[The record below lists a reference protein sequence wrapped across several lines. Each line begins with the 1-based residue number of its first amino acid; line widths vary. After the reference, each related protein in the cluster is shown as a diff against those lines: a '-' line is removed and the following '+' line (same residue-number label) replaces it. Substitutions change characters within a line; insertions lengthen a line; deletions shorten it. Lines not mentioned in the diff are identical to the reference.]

1 LRLFFVLLPLI
12 SIIKNILFKPSV
24 VKGIELISIMA
35 TKTPKKQ
42 NRQPGIEAKMDPKP
56 EYIKSTY
63 KAAGKLT
70 GKVALITGGDSG
82 IGRAVSVHYA
92 REGADIAIVYLNED
106 VDAKETQE
114 VVQSYGRK
122 CLLIKGDVKKS
133 SFCKKAVSQVVK
145 EFGKLNILVNNAGM
159 QVPQKNPKA
168 IDEQQLEDTF
178 RTNIFAYFHFA
189 NEALAYMQEGDT
201 IINTTSVTAYRS
213 SPNLI
218 DYSSTKGA
226 ITSFTRSLATNLT
239 DKKIRVNA
247 VAPGPVWTPL
257 IVSTFDEEKI
267 KSFGS
272 ETAMKRAGQPSELGP
287 AYVFLASDD
296 ASFITGQVI
305 HVNGGEVV
313 NG

>member
-1 LRLFFVLLPLI
+1 
-12 SIIKNILFKPSV
+12 
-24 VKGIELISIMA
+24 MA

-42 NRQPGIEAKMDPKP
+42 DKQPGIEAEMDPRP
-56 EYIKSTY
+56 EYIKATY
-63 KAAGKLT
+63 KASGKLT
-70 GKVALITGGDSG
+70 GKSALVTGGDSG
-82 IGRAVSVHYA
+82 IGRAVSVHFA
-92 REGADIAIVYLNED
+92 REGADVAIVYLDED
-106 VDAKETQE
+106 VDALETQE
-114 VVQSYGRK
+114 IIQSYGRK

-133 SFCKKAVSQVVK
+133 TFCKKAVAQVVK

-159 QVPQKNPKA
+159 QVPQKDPKA
-168 IDEQQLEDTF
+168 IDEKQMEDTF

-189 NEALAYMQEGDT
+189 NEALEYMQEGDA

-226 ITSFTRSLATNLT
+226 ITSFTRSLATNLV

-267 KSFGS
+267 KEFGS
-272 ETAMKRAGQPSELGP
+272 ETAMGRAGQPSELGP

>member
-1 LRLFFVLLPLI
+1 M
-12 SIIKNILFKPSV
+12 ST
-24 VKGIELISIMA
+24 EQE
-35 TKTPKKQ
+35 TPEKQ
-42 NRQPGIEAKMDPKP
+42 EHQPGVEAEMDPRP
-56 EYIKSTY
+56 EYIKPNY
-63 KAAGKLT
+63 KAAGKLA

-82 IGRAVSVHYA
+82 IGRAIAVHYA
-92 REGADIAIVYLNED
+92 YEGADVAIVYLEED
-106 VDAKETQE
+106 GDAEETQGL
-114 VVQSYGRK
+114 VAAAGQQ
-122 CLLIKGDVKKS
+122 CLLIKGDVKDRD
-133 SFCKKAVSQVVK
+133 FCRRAVEQTVD
-145 EFGKLNILVNNAGM
+145 ELGKLNILVNNAGM
-159 QVPQKNPKA
+159 QVPQKEFKD
-168 IDEQQLEDTF
+168 ITEQQLEDTF
-178 RTNIFAYFHFA
+178 KTNIFAYFHFA
-189 NEALAYMQEGDT
+189 TAALDHLQEGDT

-226 ITSFTRSLATNLT
+226 ITTFTRSLATNLVE
-239 DKKIRVNA
+239 KQIRVNA

-267 KSFGS
+267 KEFGS

-296 ASFITGQVI
+296 SSFITGQVI

>member
-1 LRLFFVLLPLI
+1 MPQ
-12 SIIKNILFKPSV
+12 K
-24 VKGIELISIMA
+24 
-35 TKTPKKQ
+35 
-42 NRQPGIEAKMDPKP
+42 DPKQ
-56 EYIKSTY
+56 I
-63 KAAGKLT
+63 
-70 GKVALITGGDSG
+70 D
-82 IGRAVSVHYA
+82 
-92 REGADIAIVYLNED
+92 
-106 VDAKETQE
+106 
-114 VVQSYGRK
+114 
-122 CLLIKGDVKKS
+122 
-133 SFCKKAVSQVVK
+133 
-145 EFGKLNILVNNAGM
+145 
-159 QVPQKNPKA
+159 
-168 IDEQQLEDTF
+168 DEQLEVTF
-178 RTNIFAYFHFA
+178 KTNIFAYFHFA
-189 NEALAYMQEGDT
+189 MEALEHLHEGDC

-226 ITSFTRSLATNLT
+226 ITSFTRSLATNIVE
-239 DKKIRVNA
+239 KKIRVNA

-257 IVSTFDEEKI
+257 IVSSFDEEKI

>member
-1 LRLFFVLLPLI
+1 
-12 SIIKNILFKPSV
+12 
-24 VKGIELISIMA
+24 M
-35 TKTPKKQ
+35 KTPAKQ
-42 NRQPGIEAKMDPKP
+42 SRQPGIEAKMDPAP
-56 EYIKSTY
+56 EYIKSSYTGS
-63 KAAGKLT
+63 GKLSD
-70 GKVALITGGDSG
+70 KVALVTGGDSG
-82 IGRAVSVHYA
+82 IGRAISVHFA
-92 REGADIAIVYLNED
+92 REGADIAIVYLDED
-106 VDAKETQE
+106 IDAKETKRLVE
-114 VVQSYGRK
+114 AEGRS
-122 CLLIKGDVKKS
+122 CLLLKGDVKRAA
-133 SFCKKAVSQVVK
+133 FCKKAVGDTVSK
-145 EFGKLNILVNNAGM
+145 LGKLNILVNNAGM
-159 QVPQKNPKA
+159 QFPQKNPKA
-168 IDEQQLEDTF
+168 IDEKQLDDTF

-189 NEALAYMQEGDT
+189 NEALEYLNEGDCV
-201 IINTTSVTAYRS
+201 INTTSVTAYRS

-226 ITSFTRSLATNLT
+226 ITSFTRSLATNLAA
-239 DKKIRVNA
+239 KRIRVNA

-257 IVSTFDEEKI
+257 IVATFDEEKI

>member
-1 LRLFFVLLPLI
+1 
-12 SIIKNILFKPSV
+12 
-24 VKGIELISIMA
+24 M
-35 TKTPKKQ
+35 KTPAKQ
-42 NRQPGIEAKMDPKP
+42 NRQPGIEAKMDPAP
-56 EYIKSTY
+56 EYIKSSYTGS
-63 KAAGKLT
+63 GKLSD
-70 GKVALITGGDSG
+70 KVALVTGGDSG
-82 IGRAVSVHYA
+82 IGRAISVHFA

-106 VDAKETQE
+106 IDAKETKRLVE
-114 VVQSYGRK
+114 AEGRT
-122 CLLIKGDVKKS
+122 CLLLKGDVKRAA
-133 SFCKKAVSQVVK
+133 FCKKAVGDTVSK
-145 EFGKLNILVNNAGM
+145 LGKLNILVNNAGM
-159 QVPQKNPKA
+159 QFPQKNPKA
-168 IDEQQLEDTF
+168 IDEKQLDDTF

-189 NEALAYMQEGDT
+189 NEALEYLNEGDC

-226 ITSFTRSLATNLT
+226 ITSFTRSLATNLAE
-239 DKKIRVNA
+239 KGIRVNA

-257 IVSTFDEEKI
+257 IVATFDKEKI
-267 KSFGS
+267 KSFGN
-272 ETAMKRAGQPSELGP
+272 ETTMKRAGQPSELGP

>member
-1 LRLFFVLLPLI
+1 MKVP
-12 SIIKNILFKPSV
+12 
-24 VKGIELISIMA
+24 A
-35 TKTPKKQ
+35 KQ
-42 NRQPGIEAKMDPKP
+42 NKQPGIEAKMDPAP
-56 EYIKSTY
+56 EYIKPAY
-63 KAAGKLT
+63 IGANKLQD
-70 GKVALITGGDSG
+70 KVALVTGGDSG
-82 IGRAVSVHYA
+82 IGRAVSVHFA
-92 REGADIAIVYLNED
+92 REGADVAIVYFNED
-106 VDAKETQE
+106 VDAKETQRLVE
-114 VVQSYGRK
+114 AEGRK
-122 CLLIKGDVKKS
+122 CLLLKGDVKKS
-133 SFCKKAVSQVVK
+133 AFCKKAVAQTVSK
-145 EFGKLNILVNNAGM
+145 LGKLNILVNNAGI
-159 QVPQKNPKA
+159 QVPQKDPKA
-168 IDEQQLEDTF
+168 IDEKQLDDTF

-189 NEALAYMQEGDT
+189 NEALKYLTEGDC

-239 DKKIRVNA
+239 VKGIRVNA

-257 IVSTFDEEKI
+257 IVATFDEEKI

-272 ETAMKRAGQPSELGP
+272 ETAMKRAGQPSELAP

>member
-1 LRLFFVLLPLI
+1 
-12 SIIKNILFKPSV
+12 
-24 VKGIELISIMA
+24 M
-35 TKTPKKQ
+35 KTPAKQ
-42 NRQPGIEAKMDPKP
+42 NRQPGIEAKMNPAP
-56 EYIKSTY
+56 EYIKKNYVGS
-63 KAAGKLT
+63 GKLL
-70 GKVALITGGDSG
+70 GKVALVTGGDSG
-82 IGRAVSVHYA
+82 IGRAVCVHYA
-92 REGADIAIVYLNED
+92 REGADVAIVYLNEEI
-106 VDAKETQE
+106 DAKETKRLVE
-114 VVQSYGRK
+114 AEGRK
-122 CLLIKGDVKKS
+122 CLLLKGDVKKAT
-133 SFCKKAVSQVVK
+133 FCKKAVAQTVNK
-145 EFGKLNILVNNAGM
+145 LGKLNILVNNAGM
-159 QVPQKNPKA
+159 QLPQKNPKL
-168 IDEQQLEDTF
+168 IDEKQLEDTF

-189 NEALAYMQEGDT
+189 NEALEYLAEGDC

-239 DKKIRVNA
+239 DRKIRVNA

-257 IVSTFDEEKI
+257 IVATFDEEKI

-272 ETAMKRAGQPSELGP
+272 ETAMKRAGQPSELAP

-296 ASFITGQVI
+296 ASFVTGQVI

>member
-1 LRLFFVLLPLI
+1 MH
-12 SIIKNILFKPSV
+12 
-24 VKGIELISIMA
+24 E
-35 TKTPKKQ
+35 
-42 NRQPGIEAKMDPKP
+42 
-56 EYIKSTY
+56 
-63 KAAGKLT
+63 
-70 GKVALITGGDSG
+70 GDS
-82 IGRAVSVHYA
+82 
-92 REGADIAIVYLNED
+92 
-106 VDAKETQE
+106 
-114 VVQSYGRK
+114 
-122 CLLIKGDVKKS
+122 
-133 SFCKKAVSQVVK
+133 
-145 EFGKLNILVNNAGM
+145 
-159 QVPQKNPKA
+159 
-168 IDEQQLEDTF
+168 
-178 RTNIFAYFHFA
+178 
-189 NEALAYMQEGDT
+189 

-213 SPNLI
+213 SPSLI

-226 ITSFTRSLATNLT
+226 ITTFTRSLATNLVE
-239 DKKIRVNA
+239 KKIRVNA